1 MDERIDARRS
11 IEHSTRNVTEIAT
24 ELSRRASPRYVR
36 EQAKEAALRKTSEW
50 KDTFAQSPL
59 ALGIVGGALGAAIGS
74 SIGKSRRTQLHEYRP
89 WSTEVE
95 YGSRTRGLYYD
106 EPARSPGMGERISE
120 GAQDLKQKASDL
132 VDDVRDRIPSATTVR
147 HTAEDNP
154 LLIALGGMA
163 LGALAALLLPVSNK
177 ERELLEP
184 VKQRA
189 SEAMGELGEKV
200 RETADQAQ
208 ETIAG
213 AKKEL
218 SESQA
223 KVPPSGLQP
232 IRSH

>member
-1 MDERIDARRS
+1 MDERIDAKRS
-11 IEHSTRNVTEIAT
+11 IEASTRNVTDIAS
-24 ELSRRASPRYVR
+24 ELSRRATPRYVR

-50 KDTFAQSPL
+50 KDQFALSPL

-74 SIGKSRRTQLHEYRP
+74 SIGKNRRTHFEEHRP
-89 WSTEVE
+89 WPAEVE
-95 YGSRTRGLYYD
+95 YRSRMRAFDSGD
-106 EPARSPGMGERISE
+106 QPRSPGMGDRISE

-132 VDDVRDRIPSATTVR
+132 VDDVRDRIPSSTAVR
-147 HTAEDNP
+147 QTAEDNP
-154 LLIALGGMA
+154 VLIALGGMA
-163 LGALAALLLPVSNK
+163 LGALAALLLPVSSK

-189 SEAMGELGEKV
+189 SEAMGELGDKV
-200 RETADQAQ
+200 RETAGQAQ

-218 SESQA
+218 PIQQ
-223 KVPPSGLQP
+223 SGLQP

>member
-1 MDERIDARRS
+1 MDERIDAKRS

-24 ELSRRASPRYVR
+24 ELSRRANPRYVR

-74 SIGKSRRTQLHEYRP
+74 SIGKSRRTQNVGYRP
-89 WSTEVE
+89 WPAEVE
-95 YGSRTRGLYYD
+95 YRSRGFDYG
-106 EPARSPGMGERISE
+106 EPSRSPGMGERISE

-189 SEAMGELGEKV
+189 SEAMGELGDKV
-200 RETADQAQ
+200 RESAGQAQ
-208 ETIAG
+208 EKIAG

-218 SESQA
+218 QESQA
-223 KVPPSGLQP
+223 KVQPSGLQP